1 MASLNHATIIKGFEK
16 LAGDRDPEN
25 FFFDFLKI
33 LKFSAATIK
42 RLKMANGNR
51 NVAVLPGDF
60 ALAKEIYFHVAHA
73 GEDLTAVLRDLVED
87 ERSGKQKMALRA

>member
-60 ALAKEIYFHVAHA
+60 AWQ
-73 GEDLTAVLRDLVED
+73 R
-87 ERSGKQKMALRA
+87 RSIFMSHTRARI

>member
-51 NVAVLPGDF
+51 NVAVLQETLPWQ
-60 ALAKEIYFHVAHA
+60 
-73 GEDLTAVLRDLVED
+73 R
-87 ERSGKQKMALRA
+87 RSIFMSHTRARI